1 MKSEMKRH
9 PIYWVTGQSGSGK
22 TTLASAL
29 QKEIGG
35 VVLDGDEMR
44 ESISLGA
51 GFSPEDREEHNLR
64 VARLA
69 EVLSGQMTVIVAVIA
84 PFRGTRE
91 KISEFID
98 PVWIYIDRELVR
110 TADKPYEVPEN
121 PHIALNSDEQSV
133 EEEVVEV
140 IARIKPSC

>member
-1 MKSEMKRH
+1 MNTKMNKY
-9 PIYWVTGQSGSGK
+9 PIYWITGQSGAGK
-22 TTLASAL
+22 TTLAYAL

-35 VVLDGDEMR
+35 IMLDGDEMR

-69 EVLSGQMTVIVAVIA
+69 EVLSRQVPVIVAVIA
-84 PFRGTRE
+84 PFRSTRE
-91 KISEFID
+91 KITEFID
-98 PVWIYIDRELVR
+98 PVWIYIERELEKS
-110 TADKPYEVPEN
+110 TDKPYEIPEK
-121 PHIALNSDEQSV
+121 PHIDLNADKQSV
-133 EEEVVEV
+133 EEEVVAV